1 MSLNINSNINKFKIA
16 LCQLKVVDNK
26 FSNLKNVE
34 KFINNSIQK
43 GNPDIIVL
51 PEFFNCPMGLSY
63 VIKYSEEEHNSES
76 LNLISSLAK
85 KNQKYIV
92 AGSIPIKDT
101 NPIKKSYYNSSFIF
115 DRKGEIIAR
124 HNKIHLFDIDI
135 PGKMT
140 FKESSLLSAGN
151 NYTYFET
158 EFCKIGIGIC
168 YDIRFPE
175 YCQIL
180 KKEKNIDLM
189 IYPAAFSTTTGPMHW
204 ELLAR
209 SRALDNNIHLAI
221 CSPARNTENPN
232 IYQCYGFSSIY
243 DPFAKCLATTS
254 YEEDIVFAEI
264 DLQLNR
270 DIESQ
275 IPTLKQKRNDLYEL
289 KLNLSEKAKF

>member
-1 MSLNINSNINKFKIA
+1 MSINKFKIA
-16 LCQLKVVDNK
+16 LCQLKVIDNK
-26 FSNLKNVE
+26 SANLKNVE

-85 KNQKYIV
+85 KNEKYIV
-92 AGSIPIKDT
+92 AGSLPIKDSNT
-101 NPIKKSYYNSSFIF
+101 NEDKKSYSYYNSCFIF
-115 DRKGEIIAR
+115 NRKGEIIAR

-140 FKESSLLSAGN
+140 FKESSLLSPGN

-189 IYPAAFSTTTGPMHW
+189 IYPAAFSTATGPMHW

-232 IYQCYGFSSIY
+232 IYQSYGFSSVY
-243 DPFAKCLATTS
+243 DPYAKCLSTTS
-254 YEEDIVFAEI
+254 YDEDIVFADI
-264 DLQLNR
+264 DLKVNR

-289 KLNLSEKAKF
+289 NLNQKAKF